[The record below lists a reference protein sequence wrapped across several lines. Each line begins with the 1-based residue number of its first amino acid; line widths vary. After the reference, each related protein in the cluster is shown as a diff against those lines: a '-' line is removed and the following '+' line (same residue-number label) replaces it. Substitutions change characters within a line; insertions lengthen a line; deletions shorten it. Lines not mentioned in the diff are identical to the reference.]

1 MRFFADQGE
10 PTGVL
15 SKAEFARLVAE
26 DPTASDEDILRRATS
41 RSSIPLVGGDSSS
54 FKRPSMGQL
63 MFEEPILPELDI
75 ENPLARG
82 AYGVVRNVV
91 VGSPL
96 DLALNVATAGSAGLA
111 RGAAKGISK
120 VVAGGLSGAFGAR
133 GLSHAFDEEADPAT
147 RAGGALQGVLG
158 AAGLANE
165 LRAFSPRLE
174 RLVSN
179 QEGQIKIP
187 SGWTFKPGPPKPLAN
202 PRSRE
207 LAQLAGRGEL
217 DPRILTKPD
226 VAPEVLARAEL
237 SSLDLPTDRAVIPE
251 IPEAARPVHQAL
263 QTGGR
268 LNRDKTR
275 SSRNLMTQDIARDIR
290 KLDAEQFS
298 HLSVNAAAKA
308 IIEKLKAD
316 SGGAFAPNVAT
327 VTAIIRGDSWVE
339 PGMVVRRSASA
350 PASVGAFAAP
360 LVTSSAAQFIDDEQD
375 PDGTIRLGLHV
386 LGLGSLGAAAYWQLK
401 PATKLSTLAAGQIA
415 TGKSF
420 DDFKALAPTYVPEG
434 FSEKQLERAWSFA
447 VQKVDALFLQSPRA
461 FDEDYWGAL
470 YDADP
475 SFQNWWDDA
484 LDVANEVAPE
494 NPELFALFLSATS
507 AQAPPKANL
516 QRALQAWDAYKKGEP
531 FPRSLGRSINLNL
544 NRSISEGRIGGRKTS
559 SMADT
564 VLRREQDGPLLPR
577 AVLDRHMAKLSGFAS
592 NRKQDTVLNEHEYEV
607 LERILTNVAEKKG
620 IRLSQ
625 LQAGLWKHGMDL
637 SGEQHLASLGREWQK
652 PDISYSFGQIKKL
665 LDAEKKYSG
674 IRGVKLFKNFAQAA
688 KHVVNQTVATPAK
701 GATVDPRTGKSLA
714 GQRGFAVSMFPERT
728 LKVPV
733 PHFSDSVVLSYMK
746 DNLDLLDNPNLMV
759 GSWNDG
765 EGQIWLDVVAVVKDK
780 HHAEWLGSPQRYNQ
794 RGAAD
799 LGLARDSEPFPDEA
813 FIATGGTGE
822 GFGPNAPKFYDRLG
836 DLETIDIEHYS
847 RTPGISELDP
857 TFYGKGQA
865 GEERKRASLPN
876 WINRIYA
883 YAAGTRPE
891 ARFRGLPKYTGRV
904 PKRAVYDLNADELKL
919 REQLDLSRPEGLNEL
934 EKLVADRGFLGMEFP
949 LYKGYLQF
957 FKKLGVEPEA
967 VADALDSRLLI
978 KRTDW
983 AKMSHWE
990 RDQARFFQRLN
1001 TRLKKAFERRD
1012 VAEMSEVHDRLMHHL
1027 QATGQGDRD
1036 PGEIIH
1042 LVRSIRAAVSHI
1054 APDSPQARYMR
1065 ALSPLGAQR
1074 VAGGNI
1080 GSSKG

>member
-1 MRFFADQGE
+1 MRFFADQDE
-10 PTGVL
+10 PAGVL
-15 SKAEFARLVAE
+15 SKAQFARLVAE
-26 DPTASDEDILRRATS
+26 DPTASDEDILRRATGM
-41 RSSIPLVGGDSSS
+41 PLTGGDPSS
-54 FKRPSMGQL
+54 FKRPSMGQA

-82 AYGVVRNVV
+82 AYGVVRNVL
-91 VGSPL
+91 VGSPM

-133 GLSHAFDEEADPAT
+133 GLSHALNEEADPAT

-165 LRAFSPRLE
+165 LRAFSPRVD
-174 RLVSN
+174 RLISD
-179 QEGQIKIP
+179 QAGEIRIP
-187 SGWTFKPGPPKPLAN
+187 SGWTFAPGPPKPLPN
-202 PRSRE
+202 PRRKE

-226 VAPEVLARAEL
+226 VAPEVLAKAEL
-237 SSLDLPTDRAVIPE
+237 SSLELPTNRAVIPE
-251 IPEAARPVHQAL
+251 IPEAARPVHQML

-268 LNRDKTR
+268 LNKDKAR
-275 SSRNLMTQDIARDIR
+275 SSRNLMSLDLARDIR
-290 KLDAEQFS
+290 KLDADEFS
-298 HLSVNAAAKA
+298 HLTVNAASKA
-308 IIEKLKAD
+308 IAEKLKAD
-316 SGGAFAPNVAT
+316 SGGAFAPNLNTIAN
-327 VTAIIRGDSWVE
+327 ILKGESWVE
-339 PGMVVRRSASA
+339 PGMVTRRSAKA
-350 PASVGAFAAP
+350 PATVGAFAAP
-360 LVTSSAAQFIDDEQD
+360 LVTSSAAQFIDDDQD
-375 PDGTIRLGLHV
+375 PDGTLRMGLHV

-420 DDFKALAPTYVPEG
+420 DEFKALAPTYVPEG
-434 FSEKQLERAWSFA
+434 FSEKQLERAWAFA
-447 VQKVDALFLQSPRA
+447 VKKVDDLHLQSPRA

-516 QRALQAWDAYKKGEP
+516 QRALQAWDAYKQGEP

-544 NRSISEGRIGGRKTS
+544 KRSVDEGRIGGRKTS
-559 SMADT
+559 SMAET
-564 VLRREQDGPLLPR
+564 VLRREHEGPLLPR
-577 AVLDRHMAKLSGFAS
+577 AVLDRHMAKLSGFGAD
-592 NRKQDTVLNEHEYEV
+592 RKQNTVLNEHEYEV
-607 LERILTNVAEKKG
+607 LERVLTNVAEKKG

-637 SGEQHLASLGREWQK
+637 SSEQHLASLGREWQK
-652 PDISYSFGQIKKL
+652 PDVSYSFGQIKKL

-674 IRGVKLFKNFAQAA
+674 IRGVTLFKNFAKSA
-688 KHVVNQTVATPAK
+688 KHVVNQTIATPAK

-714 GQRGFAVSMFPERT
+714 GKAGFAVSMFPERT

-733 PHFSDSVVLSYMK
+733 PHFSDGVVLSYMK
-746 DNLDLLDNPNLMV
+746 DNLDLLDNPNLMI

-794 RGAAD
+794 MGAGD
-799 LGLARDSEPFPDEA
+799 LSLARDSQPFPDEA
-813 FIATGGTGE
+813 FVATGGTGE
-822 GFGPNAPKFYDRLG
+822 GLGPHAPKFYDRLG

-847 RTPGISELDP
+847 KTPGISELDP
-857 TFYGKGQA
+857 NFYGKGQA

-883 YAAGTRPE
+883 YAAGTTPE
-891 ARFRGLPKYTGRV
+891 ARFRGLPKYKGRV
-904 PKRAVYDLNADELKL
+904 PKRAVYDLNEDVLKL
-919 REQLDLSRPEGLNEL
+919 REQLDLSRPEGLNQL
-934 EKLVADRGFLGMEFP
+934 EKLVADLGFLGMEFP

-957 FKKLGVEPEA
+957 FKKLGIEPEA
-967 VADALDSRLLI
+967 L
-978 KRTDW
+978 
-983 AKMSHWE
+983 E
-990 RDQARFFQRLN
+990 
-1001 TRLKKAFERRD
+1001 
-1012 VAEMSEVHDRLMHHL
+1012 
-1027 QATGQGDRD
+1027 
-1036 PGEIIH
+1036 
-1042 LVRSIRAAVSHI
+1042 
-1054 APDSPQARYMR
+1054 
-1065 ALSPLGAQR
+1065 
-1074 VAGGNI
+1074 VAGRKLG
-1080 GSSKG
+1080 